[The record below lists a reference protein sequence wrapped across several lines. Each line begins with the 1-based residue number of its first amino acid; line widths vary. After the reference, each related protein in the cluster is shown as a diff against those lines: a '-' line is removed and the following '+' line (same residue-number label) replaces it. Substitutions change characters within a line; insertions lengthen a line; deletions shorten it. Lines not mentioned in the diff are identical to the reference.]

1 MAVTI
6 TTHDVNGGNTGWTN
20 QQVFDALEAAL
31 ATAGHHSG
39 TAVSN
44 AVRKVV
50 RPTDGWDQVGGICP
64 IGTQSTPDRTWNS
77 VMNASGTHYDE
88 WDYTDPS
95 PPGGGSAMKL
105 TVARYGSSYSSSI
118 QGKVAYIKVADQGS
132 GYSNNIPFTIPAA
145 SCGGTGA
152 SPITFGTQSATVPAI
167 KVWTTRGGTSNWWWS
182 DTDVQ
187 LSANSNYGSKHK
199 HGICRVV
206 NDASKTLGITY
217 YQFTIAHPAS
227 STKPGLIHMKSG
239 PHWDQYK
246 TCPSDYAISPG
257 CYQGAFGGDPGMD
270 AWGSPFIH
278 NGGTSGAGHSFGNT
292 YSWSNEFRMQWAA
305 FVNHETSGDGLT
317 NVGTNDGAGYALERI
332 YCRSQSATDY
342 PLRIVVYKGASSQD
356 PNFSIIQFQQ
366 VVAGEI
372 EPYFTFSLNKGT
384 QWGQNIWDLDHVF
397 QGGIVE
403 YAEAKRPT
411 PEYHNH
417 FNQDYNQDAIL
428 IAVGDV
434 ATVYQGQHSSPNID
448 NAPNH
453 IGGAEVND
461 VTRCR
466 ESLYGYDAI
475 RDGSNTNYAK
485 QKEHVDS
492 YCMNMDGYNKDEG
505 YHYYAPQSISMYYRN
520 NAYAKVTIN
529 SVSYQVDASMNF
541 NKPMKGLPVHSKMM
555 PCPYYFPDDFVM
567 IQVAVTPGA
576 TVVAPGD
583 TITVSGSEVYT
594 VILADGD
601 TNYAMAEDANNV
613 VSRFICWCARTT

>member
-39 TAVSN
+39 TAVSG

-50 RPTDGWDQVGGICP
+50 RPTDGWDEVGGICP
-64 IGTQSTPDRTWNS
+64 IGTQSTPDRTFDSIMIN
-77 VMNASGTHYDE
+77 SGTYYDE

-105 TVARYGSSYSSSI
+105 TVGRYGSSQSSTY

-132 GYSNNIPFTIPAA
+132 GYANDAAFTIPAA
-145 SCGGTGA
+145 NCGGTGA
-152 SPITFGTQSATVPAI
+152 TDIVFGAQSATVPAI

-187 LSANSNYGSKHK
+187 LSSNSTYGSKHK

-217 YQFTIAHPAS
+217 YQFSIAHPAS

-239 PHWDQYK
+239 PHWHQYK
-246 TCPSDYAISPG
+246 TCPSGYADLLA
-257 CYQGAFGGDPGMD
+257 YQGAYDGDYGMD
-270 AWGSPFIH
+270 NWGANLH
-278 NGGTSGAGHSFGNT
+278 AGGSSGAGHGFSHN

-305 FVNHETSGDGLT
+305 FVNHNTGGDGLT
-317 NVGTNDGAGYALERI
+317 DIGTNDAYGYASERI
-332 YCRSQSATDY
+332 YCREQSATDY

-403 YAEAKRPT
+403 YREAKRPT
-411 PEYHNH
+411 PEFHKYSHSSTSRDVIEIH
-417 FNQDYNQDAIL
+417 
-428 IAVGDV
+428 VGDV
-434 ATVYQGQHSSPNID
+434 ATWYQSGGTHPNIDSSPNH
-448 NAPNH
+448 A
-453 IGGAEVND
+453 GGAEVYPT
-461 VTRCR
+461 TRCR

-475 RDGSNTNYAK
+475 RDGTYTNYDK
-485 QKEHVDS
+485 QKLHIDT
-492 YCMNMDGYNKDEG
+492 YGMNMDGYNENEG
-505 YHYYAPQSISMYYRN
+505 YYGDSRQAISMYYRN
-520 NAYAKVTIN
+520 NAYQKVVIS
-529 SVSYQVDASMNF
+529 SVTYQVDASMNF
-541 NKPMKGLPVHSKMM
+541 NKPMKGLPVSSKMM

-576 TVVAPGD
+576 TVVSPGD